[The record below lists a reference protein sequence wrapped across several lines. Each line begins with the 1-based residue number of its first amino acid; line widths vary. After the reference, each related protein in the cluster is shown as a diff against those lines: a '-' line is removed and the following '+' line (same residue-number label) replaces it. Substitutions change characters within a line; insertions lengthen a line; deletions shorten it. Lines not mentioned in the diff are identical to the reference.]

1 LLANYLKENEMPLD
15 LSILKLAGFEIVKAE
30 GLNPVKYTARY
41 TGKINCPFCESD
53 NLRKKDRY
61 IRKVNHETI
70 GLRRTILYL
79 EARKYHCQDCGRYF
93 NQRFPGIH
101 KYKRSTEA
109 FREEV
114 FVRHVN
120 GHTQSY
126 LSKSLGIG
134 TATVERWFHDYLKR
148 KVAETK
154 NTPCPRVM
162 GIDEH
167 FFTRRRGYATTI
179 CNLKNNKVYDV
190 TLGRTEAALNGY
202 FRALKG
208 KDEVMVVV
216 MDLSATYRNIVR
228 IHFPN
233 AKIVSDRFH
242 VIRLVNHHF
251 LKVWADID
259 PAGRKRRGLLSLMRR
274 HKWNLKGDQLD
285 NLYEYLKSYPGLKA
299 IYDFKQDLVS
309 LLLTK
314 KQTAYECKR
323 LIPVFLDFIY
333 KLKDSALDSLV
344 TLGKTLESWQEE
356 VVRMFRFT
364 KNNGIVEGFHNKM
377 EVISRRAYG
386 FRNFEN
392 YRLRVKALCC

>member
-1 LLANYLKENEMPLD
+1 MPLD
-15 LSILKLAGFEIVKAE
+15 TSILNIHGYEITRIYGRKPLIYEA
-30 GLNPVKYTARY
+30 KFI
-41 TGKINCPFCESD
+41 GKIRCPFCKSED
-53 NLRKKDRY
+53 LKKKARF
-61 IRKVNHETI
+61 IRRLNHETI
-70 GLRRTILYL
+70 GLRRTKLHL
-79 EARKYHCQDCGRYF
+79 EARKYHCQQCKRYF
-93 NQRFPGIH
+93 NQRFPGIL

-109 FREEV
+109 FRAEV
-114 FVRHVN
+114 FERHVS

-126 LSKSLGIG
+126 LSRSLGIG
-134 TATVERWFHDYLKR
+134 QATVERWFHDFLER
-148 KVAETK
+148 KVAESK

-167 FFTRRRGYATTI
+167 FFTRRAGYATTI
-179 CNLKNNKVYDV
+179 CNLANHKVYDI
-190 TLGRTEAALNGY
+190 TLGRSEAALDRY
-202 FRALKG
+202 FSHLKG

-216 MDLSATYRNIVR
+216 MDLSKTYRNI
-228 IHFPN
+228 IEKHFPN
-233 AKIVSDRFH
+233 AVIVSDRFH

-259 PAGRKRRGLLSLMRR
+259 PKGRKNRGLLSLMRR
-274 HKWNLKGDQLD
+274 HRWNLGTDQVKSLYRYLE
-285 NLYEYLKSYPGLKA
+285 NLPGLKA

-314 KQTAYECKR
+314 KQTAYQCRR
-323 LIPVFLDFIY
+323 LIPMFLEYIY
-333 KLKDSALDSLV
+333 KLKESALLPLV

-364 KNNGIVEGFHNKM
+364 KNNGILEGFHNKM
-377 EVISRRAYG
+377 EMISRRSYG